1 MFLIRR
7 IFAFACRGLPAL
19 LAATSIAFAAAP
31 GAAEPPAYGPEL
43 QGFDYPYPV
52 KEYVFESQ
60 RQPLH
65 MAYIDVQPDH
75 PNGRVAVLLH
85 GKNFCAATWKTTID
99 AMTHVGYRVVAP
111 DQIGFCK
118 SAKPQSYQFTFR
130 QLAQNTRD
138 LLASLG
144 IRRATMIGHSTGG
157 MLAAHFALLYPEA
170 VERLVLVDPVGLEDW
185 NAKGVPPISVEQ
197 WYQRDLKTSAETIRA
212 YETATYYAGD
222 WQSRYEPWVQML
234 AGLYRGPGKEQVAWD
249 SALLYDM
256 IMTEPVVYRLG
267 QITAPT
273 LLMIGDK
280 DITAIGKDM
289 APPEVKAKLG
299 RYPELG
305 AAAAK
310 AMQHA
315 KLVEFPTLGHAPQMS
330 DPDAFHKALLEWLEA
345 RS

>member
-1 MFLIRR
+1 M
-7 IFAFACRGLPAL
+7 PAL
-19 LAATSIAFAAAP
+19 AVIWLAASLTVPSLAVVPAAAELP
-31 GAAEPPAYGPEL
+31 SYGPEL

-52 KEYVFESQ
+52 KDYTFVSQ
-60 RQPLH
+60 RQSLH
-65 MAYIDVQPDH
+65 MAYMDVRPDH

-85 GKNFCAATWKTTID
+85 GKNFCAATWKTTVD
-99 AMTHVGYRVVAP
+99 ALAHAGYRVIAP

-130 QLAQNTRD
+130 QLAQNTHD
-138 LLASLG
+138 LLTSLG

-157 MLAAHFALLYPEA
+157 MLAAHFALLYPET

-185 NAKGVPPISVEQ
+185 NAKGVPPISIEQ

-299 RYPELG
+299 HYPELG

-310 AMQHA
+310 ALQHA
-315 KLVEFPTLGHAPQMS
+315 KLVEFPNLGHAPQMS
-330 DPDAFHKALLEWLEA
+330 DPDAFHKALLGWLDA
-345 RS
+345 PS